1 MLNDLKRDFRL
12 FCYDDDASGADIDG
26 KKTMRTI
33 DVGFNQIFQQ
43 KSILFKMWMSK
54 AEIRTF
60 LEENIFGHEFSF
72 NLLSRKSLFP
82 LKFLVLIIVIALFGW
97 KIFWAN

>member
-43 KSILFKMWMSK
+43 KSILFKM
-54 AEIRTF
+54 
-60 LEENIFGHEFSF
+60 
-72 NLLSRKSLFP
+72 
-82 LKFLVLIIVIALFGW
+82 
-97 KIFWAN
+97 